1 MRLLVFSAAITLSV
15 LLLIISVLELRTPAL
30 NIITGSADV
39 TTTTTTISSTTAFTS
54 LVSEQLREV
63 RQMKLELQELRDSF
77 DSFVR
82 FMQRKHIECSDN
94 EINKQK
100 EEQAELEKKQPQ
112 QDRVTTR
119 RKERERSNSRSRSS
133 KESLEVTS
141 SQEPLRAVPSPQPA
155 LPSRTHENP
164 NTAKKM
170 NFFRRNR
177 IRDIEGDTPQ
187 CMNHPLLLLSKQRS
201 GFHFFRSLLDQHP
214 KSRMGT
220 ELFCRHVLSYRKTY
234 GELFLHNNM
243 SLTPSQAK
251 AYIQQEMFNKSFTS
265 FTLQAGQQVEDF
277 PYLPQLVKEM
287 NFVAIH
293 LVRKNVLAV
302 AMSAIIDKLTHQPV
316 CVVGQIC
323 KAVEIKA
330 RVNATRLLND
340 MKMLKHYQQHN
351 REILNEAGLNWV
363 EIYYE
368 DLVEDNRKICDALKF
383 LGCGCPE
390 LRTGTVQK
398 IIQKPFSELID
409 NWNDVVAKL
418 KGTEFEDYLSS

>member
-1 MRLLVFSAAITLSV
+1 M
-15 LLLIISVLELRTPAL
+15 
-30 NIITGSADV
+30 
-39 TTTTTTISSTTAFTS
+39 
-54 LVSEQLREV
+54 
-63 RQMKLELQELRDSF
+63 
-77 DSFVR
+77 
-82 FMQRKHIECSDN
+82 C
-94 EINKQK
+94 
-100 EEQAELEKKQPQ
+100 
-112 QDRVTTR
+112 
-119 RKERERSNSRSRSS
+119 
-133 KESLEVTS
+133 
-141 SQEPLRAVPSPQPA
+141 
-155 LPSRTHENP
+155 
-164 NTAKKM
+164 
-170 NFFRRNR
+170 
-177 IRDIEGDTPQ
+177 IRD
-187 CMNHPLLLLSKQRS
+187 R
-201 GFHFFRSLLDQHP
+201 
-214 KSRMGT
+214 
-220 ELFCRHVLSYRKTY
+220 
-234 GELFLHNNM
+234 
-243 SLTPSQAK
+243 